1 MLKSF
6 LIILFFSNFFSL
18 KPEEKNTL
26 LTGTKIDLIFDYEH
40 LDVYQKIIQDVG
52 ENGILNLDSIYDAS
66 KVLIIFNS
74 SDLEEKY
81 SFITKMKDDNGN
93 IYNIKCKL

>member
-40 LDVYQKIIQDVG
+40 LDVYQKM
-52 ENGILNLDSIYDAS
+52 
-66 KVLIIFNS
+66 
-74 SDLEEKY
+74 EKME
-81 SFITKMKDDNGN
+81 F
-93 IYNIKCKL
+93 